1 MDKDIVPE
9 LLRNIQNDFDKEKE
23 NSDLVQ
29 QLLKILEEGQANYR
43 NANAYAVEIGE
54 LLAKVLNKNITAEI
68 LPDGKMYFNIAD
80 RVLNTT
86 LQHNHKL
93 ITDYSMKV
101 LSQLNKNKKIGIT
114 VKKPPI
120 NQDRI
125 DSLVNKLVSK
135 DDFELVKFV
144 LKEPIVNFSQSIVDD
159 TSEINADFHIESG
172 MSPKLKRKA
181 EKNACKWCKDLDR
194 TYEYRNLKDKSV
206 FSRHD
211 NCRCTVEFFP
221 DGEKSNH
228 KQDVHSKRIIKARSE
243 DLKRISN
250 EAKKKNNNRNK
261 LLEMLARE
269 EAEKRGYNPVP
280 TNEVVDYLRKEA
292 EIWQLQLDEYQKR
305 SINKYTFNEVD
316 DGKSKEEKFFY
327 RLNRA
332 LDGSPLSNDEDE
344 LEMLALNAENIQS
357 GLSQFNLKRD
367 IIVYRYEERKDSL
380 EETVNKFLSTSVSP
394 KGVLGGKPNIA
405 ILIPK
410 GSNGAYIELL
420 ADKKYRKQREFL
432 LNRKSKLIPLLK
444 NDKFY
449 IFELR

>member
-9 LLRNIQNDFDKEKE
+9 LLKTIQEDFDKEKE
-23 NSDLVQ
+23 SSKIVQ
-29 QLLKILEEGQANYR
+29 QLLKMLEDGQADYR
-43 NANAYAVEIGE
+43 NVNAYAVAIGE
-54 LLAKVLNKNITAEI
+54 LLAKVLNKNITEEI

-93 ITDYSMKV
+93 ITDYSMEV

-181 EKNACKWCKDLDR
+181 EKNACKWCKDLDKI
-194 TYEYRNLKDKSV
+194 YEYRNLEDKSV

-221 DGEKSNH
+221 DGEKSKS
-228 KQDVHSKRIIKARSE
+228 KQNVHSKRIIKARSE

-250 EAKKKNNNRNK
+250 EAKKESINRNK

-269 EAEKRGYNPVP
+269 EAERQGYNPVAA
-280 TNEVVDYLRKEA
+280 NRVVNKMRDISKKWEIEVSE
-292 EIWQLQLDEYQKR
+292 EQKN
-305 SINKYTFNEVD
+305 SIKKYTYNGTDD
-316 DGKSKEEKFFY
+316 DGKKLYFKINEYLEGRYTPKNSVEEEILI
-327 RLNRA
+327 R
-332 LDGSPLSNDEDE
+332 
-344 LEMLALNAENIQS
+344 NIANIES
-357 GLSQFNLKRD
+357 GLMKFKLDND
-367 IIVYRYEERKDSL
+367 IIVYRNDKSPEYL
-380 EETVNKFLSTSVSP
+380 EGESKKFISTSVVANATLGKKANVAIIVP
-394 KGVLGGKPNIA
+394 KGANGGYVEMVAHKDF
-405 ILIPK
+405 K
-410 GSNGAYIELL
+410 
-420 ADKKYRKQREFL
+420 KQREYMINTKAEL
-432 LNRKSKLIPLLK
+432 ELLK
-444 NDKFY
+444 KIDDLY
-449 IFELR
+449 IYVLR